1 MPTSKNIALIYNR
14 YVDDMYAY
22 ALHLGFNEDTVMD
35 AIHDVFYKL
44 HINRVSFE
52 NIYNPKFYL
61 FRALKNRL
69 IDICKESKEYL
80 GLTRT
85 PEKISESMP
94 FRLQVTIEDEMI
106 REEDL
111 AEIRQKVENV
121 LNNLTDRQREIVY
134 LKYINE
140 YTYEEIA
147 ELMQISVLACRNL
160 LSKSMTKLKALSKPI
175 LQDFPFIFL
184 FIHIC

>member
-1 MPTSKNIALIYNR
+1 MDA
-14 YVDDMYAY
+14 MYAY

-44 HINRVSFE
+44 YVSNVSLE
-52 NIYNPKFYL
+52 NISNPKFYL
-61 FRALKNRL
+61 FRALRNRL
-69 IDICKESKEYL
+69 IDICRENKENLVLNE
-80 GLTRT
+80 TA
-85 PEKISESMP
+85 EKRNESMP
-94 FRLQVTIEDEMI
+94 FRLQVTVEDEMI
-106 REEDL
+106 LEEEL
-111 AEIRQKVENV
+111 EEIRRKVENV

-134 LKYINE
+134 LRYINE

-160 LSKSMTKLKALSKPI
+160 LSKSMTKLKSFSEPLSQDI
-175 LQDFPFIFL
+175 LLILL